1 MLSGPFVNHKRPAT
15 NRALLLEFQ
24 ALCFEVSMDPN
35 QKIAEIRAG
44 LTPGCP
50 EDNDLN
56 FILMEFAMR
65 DEVAPSSE
73 EEDPAP
79 ES

>member
-1 MLSGPFVNHKRPAT
+1 MPAT

-24 ALCFEVSMDPN
+24 TICFEVSMDPKF
-35 QKIAEIRAG
+35 QEKIAEIRAG
-44 LTPGCP
+44 LTPGRP